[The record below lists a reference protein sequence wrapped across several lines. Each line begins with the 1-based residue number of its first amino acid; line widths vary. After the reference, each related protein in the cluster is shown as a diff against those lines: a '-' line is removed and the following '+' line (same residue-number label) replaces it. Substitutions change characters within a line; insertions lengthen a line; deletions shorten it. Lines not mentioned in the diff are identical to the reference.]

1 MLLSK
6 IKRYYGQ
13 QQGLKMGL
21 LNHKCSY
28 VLITGLLAGCGGSDS
43 SSPAKEVEVENF
55 AITST
60 ANISATEDLSYT
72 YQVVTSGAN
81 NPTYAIE
88 NNPSGMEIS
97 SSGLITWLPLEG
109 VLTSGEVTITVTNSD
124 ATSMSQTFTIAVQ
137 PVNDQLE
144 LLSTDLVQTI
154 DNKSLFSYQIMVSDA
169 DDQNNGQ
176 DITFEL
182 VSAPQGMTLS
192 STGLI
197 EWQADIEESSDFEI
211 DIAISDGNEDAT
223 ETVNYSFSLDVL
235 VYQDIF
241 GTAVNY
247 YTGEALDGVSLSLFS
262 SESEVAS
269 STTDETGLFQLKV
282 LDTLLA
288 AQTTLSASLSSFS
301 EQSIIINAN
310 DILQNQHIALL
321 PSHVTTSFD
330 PSVAA
335 NIEYQGENLLEFSAA
350 SLVREDGQA
359 IDGQVSAQVTIIDP
373 SVDINVM
380 PGDMVTMANDE
391 LMPIESF
398 GAINVVLSDESGANI
413 NVAVNK
419 QALIRIP
426 VASNSTSAPET
437 IPLYYFDEQHG
448 IWVKEGEAEK
458 VTLNGE
464 SYYQGQVS
472 HFTTWNADRVYETV
486 YIHGCVVDSENAVIN
501 GAKMISTG
509 RDYNGSATAFS
520 DENGQFTIAVKTN
533 STVLISGSQGSQS
546 RTLSQNVRSEDITI
560 EECIVLSPATSTVK
574 LTWGEN
580 PRDLDTHFYGPSD
593 NAGDTF
599 HLYFGDKDIT
609 IGDTHIYLDV
619 DDTSSFGPE
628 VLTIPAFPFAGR
640 YQYIVKKYAGS
651 SDILESPTRV
661 ELNLESQIR
670 IFSPPQ
676 GEATSYWHVF
686 DFVVDENGE
695 VTIDAINAWIDYN
708 SLPSSFAVPQRTK
721 PNLPNTLSKKSIMQK
736 YYKSK

>member
-1 MLLSK
+1 M
-6 IKRYYGQ
+6 
-13 QQGLKMGL
+13 
-21 LNHKCSY
+21 
-28 VLITGLLAGCGGSDS
+28 LITGLLAGCGGSDS
-43 SSPAKEVEVENF
+43 SSPTKEVEVENF

-88 NNPSGMEIS
+88 NSPSGMEIS

-109 VLTSGEVTITVTNSD
+109 ILTSGEVTITVTNSD
-124 ATSMSQTFTIAVQ
+124 TTSMSQTFTIAVQ

-154 DNKSLFSYQIMVSDA
+154 DNKSLFSYQIMVSDV

-197 EWQADIEESSDFEI
+197 EWQADIEESNDFEI

-247 YTGEALDGVSLSLFS
+247 YTGAALDGVSLSLFS

-413 NVAVNK
+413 NVAENK

-686 DFVVDENGE
+686 DFVVDESGE

>member
-1 MLLSK
+1 M
-6 IKRYYGQ
+6 
-13 QQGLKMGL
+13 
-21 LNHKCSY
+21 
-28 VLITGLLAGCGGSDS
+28 
-43 SSPAKEVEVENF
+43 
-55 AITST
+55 
-60 ANISATEDLSYT
+60 
-72 YQVVTSGAN
+72 
-81 NPTYAIE
+81 
-88 NNPSGMEIS
+88 
-97 SSGLITWLPLEG
+97 
-109 VLTSGEVTITVTNSD
+109 
-124 ATSMSQTFTIAVQ
+124 
-137 PVNDQLE
+137 
-144 LLSTDLVQTI
+144 
-154 DNKSLFSYQIMVSDA
+154 

-197 EWQADIEESSDFEI
+197 EWQADIEESNDFEI

-413 NVAVNK
+413 NVAVNLS
-419 QALIRIP
+419 LI
-426 VASNSTSAPET
+426 
-437 IPLYYFDEQHG
+437 
-448 IWVKEGEAEK
+448 
-458 VTLNGE
+458 
-464 SYYQGQVS
+464 
-472 HFTTWNADRVYETV
+472 
-486 YIHGCVVDSENAVIN
+486 
-501 GAKMISTG
+501 
-509 RDYNGSATAFS
+509 
-520 DENGQFTIAVKTN
+520 
-533 STVLISGSQGSQS
+533 
-546 RTLSQNVRSEDITI
+546 
-560 EECIVLSPATSTVK
+560 
-574 LTWGEN
+574 
-580 PRDLDTHFYGPSD
+580 
-593 NAGDTF
+593 
-599 HLYFGDKDIT
+599 
-609 IGDTHIYLDV
+609 HI
-619 DDTSSFGPE
+619 
-628 VLTIPAFPFAGR
+628 
-640 YQYIVKKYAGS
+640 
-651 SDILESPTRV
+651 
-661 ELNLESQIR
+661 
-670 IFSPPQ
+670 
-676 GEATSYWHVF
+676 
-686 DFVVDENGE
+686 
-695 VTIDAINAWIDYN
+695 
-708 SLPSSFAVPQRTK
+708 
-721 PNLPNTLSKKSIMQK
+721 
-736 YYKSK
+736 

>member
-1 MLLSK
+1 M
-6 IKRYYGQ
+6 
-13 QQGLKMGL
+13 
-21 LNHKCSY
+21 
-28 VLITGLLAGCGGSDS
+28 LITGLLAGCGGSDS

-88 NNPSGMEIS
+88 NSPSGMEIS

-109 VLTSGEVTITVTNSD
+109 VVTSGEVTITVTNSD
-124 ATSMSQTFTIAVQ
+124 TTSMSQTFAIAVQ

-154 DNKSLFSYQIMVSDA
+154 DNKSLFSYQIMVSDV

-197 EWQADIEESSDFEI
+197 EWQADIEESSDFAI

-330 PSVAA
+330 PSVAV

-413 NVAVNK
+413 NVAENK

-593 NAGDTF
+593 NAGETF